1 MEIPK
6 TEGIKYA
13 GSKLKLLPYIFEM
26 VTDLRDV
33 DTVLDGFSGSTRVSQ
48 AFAQKG
54 YSTTANDIA
63 VWSEV
68 FATCYLI
75 SSQSN
80 AYYQQLIDYLN
91 HLKGVE
97 GWFTG
102 NYGGAETELKKP
114 FQVKNTMKLDAIRD
128 EIDLLHLTWEDKCV
142 MLTSLINALDKVDS
156 TLGHY
161 AAYLSEWSPRSYNDL
176 KMLLPLRFTLQG
188 KNTVFREDIFNM
200 VANHRFDL
208 AYLDPPYG
216 SNNEKMPP
224 SRVRYASY
232 YHLWTTI
239 IQHDK
244 PLLFGKAN
252 RREDSRDELSG
263 SVFEE
268 FRKSET
274 GDFFAMKA
282 LRRLIEE
289 TKAHYLLLSYSSG
302 GRATKQQLLD
312 ILSGAGKLL
321 SVKLIDYKKNV
332 MSSMRTTKE
341 WINNEDNHREY
352 LFLMEKI

>member
-1 MEIPK
+1 MVIPK

-26 VTDLRDV
+26 VTSLKDI

-48 AFAQKG
+48 AFAQLG
-54 YSTTANDIA
+54 YSTTSNDIA

-75 SSQSN
+75 SSQSS
-80 AYYQQLIDYLN
+80 AFYQELIDHLN
-91 HLKGVE
+91 SLKGVE
-97 GWFTG
+97 GWYTK
-102 NYGGAETELKKP
+102 NYGGSENDIKKP
-114 FQVKNTMKLDAIRD
+114 FQVKNASKLDAIRD
-128 EIDLLHLTWEDKCV
+128 EIDNLNLSWPDKCV
-142 MLTSLINALDKVDS
+142 MLTSLIYALDKVDS

-161 AAYLSEWSPRSYNDL
+161 AAYLSAWSPRSFNEL
-176 KMLLPLRFTLQG
+176 KMKLPLRSP
-188 KNTVFREDIFNM
+188 NNNNNRVFKDDIFNT
-200 VANHRFDL
+200 VAKNRFDL
-208 AYLDPPYG
+208 TYFDPPYG

-232 YHLWTTI
+232 YHLWTTV

-244 PLLFGKAN
+244 PALFGKAN
-252 RREDSRDELSG
+252 RREDTRDVVSG

-268 FRKSET
+268 YRKSEK
-274 GDFFAMKA
+274 GDFLAMNA

-289 TKAHYLLLSYSSG
+289 TNTRYLLLSYSSG

-312 ILSGAGKLL
+312 IISDSGTLL
-321 SVKLIDYKKNV
+321 DVKLIDYKKNV

-341 WINNEDNHREY
+341 WINNDEKHHEY
-352 LFLMEKI
+352 LFLMKK

>member
-1 MEIPK
+1 MVIPK

-26 VTDLRDV
+26 VTSLKDI

-48 AFAQKG
+48 AFAQLG
-54 YSTTANDIA
+54 YSTTSNDIA

-75 SSQSN
+75 SSQSS
-80 AYYQQLIDYLN
+80 AFYQELIDHLN
-91 HLKGVE
+91 SLKGVE
-97 GWFTG
+97 GWYTK
-102 NYGGAETELKKP
+102 NYGGSENDIKKP
-114 FQVKNTMKLDAIRD
+114 FQVKNASKLDAIRD
-128 EIDLLHLTWEDKCV
+128 EIDNLNLSWPDKCV
-142 MLTSLINALDKVDS
+142 MLTSLIYALDKVDS

-161 AAYLSEWSPRSYNDL
+161 AAYLSAWSPRSFNEL
-176 KMLLPLRFTLQG
+176 KMKLPLRIP
-188 KNTVFREDIFNM
+188 NNNNNRVFKDDIFNT
-200 VANHRFDL
+200 VAKNRFDL
-208 AYLDPPYG
+208 TYFDPPYG

-232 YHLWTTI
+232 YHLWTTV

-244 PLLFGKAN
+244 PALFGKAN
-252 RREDSRDELSG
+252 RREDTRDVVSG

-268 FRKSET
+268 YRKSEK
-274 GDFFAMKA
+274 GDFLAMNA

-289 TKAHYLLLSYSSG
+289 TNTRYLLLSYSSG

-312 ILSGAGKLL
+312 IISDSGTLL
-321 SVKLIDYKKNV
+321 DVKLIDYKKNV

-341 WINNEDNHREY
+341 WINNDEKHHEY
-352 LFLMEKI
+352 LFLMKK